1 MNQDPSREMLEVVDA
16 SDQVL
21 GLATRAE
28 IHRRKL
34 KHRSAHVFLLDESG
48 RLYLQLRSAAKDQY
62 PGHWDSSAAGHVD
75 PGESY
80 RACAERE
87 LEEELGL
94 TAELGEVLRVAA
106 QPQTGFEHSVLF
118 QAVTEN
124 RPRPDPGE
132 ISAGDFFPLN
142 EVRRMIAD
150 PDVPV
155 APALELLFELWEKR
169 RRRGSGDPTAGPA
182 GSDPGA

>member
-21 GLATRAE
+21 GLMSRAE

-34 KHRSAHVFLLDESG
+34 THRSAHVFLLDESG
-48 RLYLQLRSAAKDQY
+48 RLYLQLRSPAKDQY

-87 LEEELGL
+87 LREELGL
-94 TAELGEVLRVAA
+94 EAELTEVLRVPA
-106 QPQTGFEHSVLF
+106 QPRTAFEHSVLF

-124 RPRPDPGE
+124 RPRPDPAE
-132 ISAGDFFPLN
+132 ISDGAFFPRD

-150 PDVPV
+150 PEVPT

-169 RRRGSGDPTAGPA
+169 LQPRPGAGTAGPDES
-182 GSDPGA
+182 GPGA